1 MSGWLAF
8 KPISLIPRFCRT
20 LVNHAALRPVP
31 PATSPLST
39 PEAFL
44 KAIGRKA
51 DTKVKAESWED
62 LWAMNRLR
70 LKEAGVD
77 TKDRRYILWCMAKF
91 RQGLDPVQFAHPPK
105 PRKKIR
111 GHGPAVQ
118 NGKRIR
124 SKRR

>member
-1 MSGWLAF
+1 MLTITG
-8 KPISLIPRFCRT
+8 
-20 LVNHAALRPVP
+20 
-31 PATSPLST
+31 PLST

-77 TKDRRYILWCMAKF
+77 TKDRRCVMLFCHYD
-91 RQGLDPVQFAHPPK
+91 LDTE
-105 PRKKIR
+105 
-111 GHGPAVQ
+111 
-118 NGKRIR
+118 
-124 SKRR
+124 

>member
-1 MSGWLAF
+1 MSSWLAF

-20 LVNHAALRPVP
+20 LVNKAALRPVP
-31 PATSPLST
+31 AATGPIST
-39 PEAFL
+39 PESFL
-44 KAIGRKA
+44 KAIGRSA

-77 TKDRRYILWCMAKF
+77 TKARRYILWCMAKF
-91 RQGLDPVQFAHPPK
+91 RQGLDPAQFAHPPK